1 MATNI
6 EQILGRDI
14 NSLKELREEIK
25 RLQDS
30 IANID
35 PTTQQFKDTAEKLSA
50 AQEQLTSVTRAG
62 KDGMDV
68 AKDSIVGME
77 REYRNLYNTYKT
89 LSEEQ
94 RNSDFG
100 KGMAEQLNTLSTK
113 LNETKKNVGN
123 FKDNIGRYAESAI
136 EAFTKMGGSVGGLV
150 GPFANATKGVMGF
163 NTALKANPIGAVI
176 TLVMGLVNL
185 LKSLSSGI
193 KGNEESQMRLNQA
206 MAAFQPIIDAAS
218 NAMDRMGQVIVSVI
232 EFVGKLVNG
241 IRLAGAAFTDF
252 IGITKGAK
260 KEMKEQQ
267 KTYADLAK
275 SQNQLTI
282 ARREAQKLNAADQAE
297 VETLREQASAT
308 SDATEKREL
317 LLQAKAKQ
325 EEINNRNIEIA
336 KEELRVL
343 EVQASLTA
351 NDAAMNDKLA
361 AAVAKVSQAQATA
374 ANNARAFNKQLN
386 GGSSS
391 LGGLTT
397 ATKNYREEAKKLY
410 DELIENNKSEVQK
423 IQEKYQEEKKLL
435 EKYHLDTT
443 LLTKK
448 YEKDMQDL
456 MNKAVEEQAKKRS
469 EIRKRE
475 KEDSE
480 NEWASLGADIV
491 NEMEK
496 ETTDI
501 ALKKLKSVKAFVD
514 GLISQYADALGENE
528 AKANRLMEILQKLD
542 EEGFQALEKDFP
554 DLADAINEL
563 NDKFGITITTSHS
576 LDNAIEST
584 KKRLR
589 ELNDEA
595 AQIRLDEKFKDSQYA
610 LTSELLSA
618 LEGSESNFS
627 VIAANATYEN
637 LQAQKSAL
645 EEELTNTQ
653 ITYDKKLEILEQYYE
668 VSAQLRQAD
677 WDAEALMAE
686 RTQNVWNDALDFQ
699 SQVGPALSSISS
711 MIEANID
718 AKEKEGQITK
728 QQADSQKK
736 DLIGLQKVIQTVN
749 LISVAANTAAGIMGV
764 WKAYALE
771 KVANAE
777 TAAATGPAAAATLA
791 ALNAKSLI
799 SAILQTT
806 SLATQGVAQ
815 MAAIRAGTIGK
826 ISSLKGEGG
835 NGGSAGTAAQPQEI
849 DSTPYTYTR
858 TLQTAEEEDALNR
871 PVWVSVTDI
880 NNAQNQVRVRDEESS
895 F

>member
-113 LNETKKNVGN
+113 LNETKKDVGN

-252 IGITKGAK
+252 IGITNGAK

-361 AAVAKVSQAQATA
+361 AAVAKVSQVEADA
-374 ANNARAFNKQLN
+374 ARKIRELNGKLN

-475 KEDSE
+475 KEDRE

-554 DLADAINEL
+554 DLADAINDL

-826 ISSLKGEGG
+826 ISSLKGEN
-835 NGGSAGTAAQPQEI
+835 NGSNGTAAQPQEI

>member
-113 LNETKKNVGN
+113 LNETKKDVGN

-163 NTALKANPIGAVI
+163 NTALRANPIGAVI

-252 IGITKGAK
+252 IGLTKGAK

-275 SQNQLTI
+275 AQNQLTI

-336 KEELRVL
+336 KEELRIL

-361 AAVAKVSQAQATA
+361 AAVAKVSQVEADA
-374 ANNARAFNKQLN
+374 ARKMRELNGQLN

-423 IQEKYQEEKKLL
+423 IQEKYAEEKRLL

-448 YEKDMQDL
+448 YNKDMEKLYDE
-456 MNKAVEEQAKKRS
+456 AAKKAADAAS
-469 EIRKRE
+469 EKWLNEVRYGMNQYGQILKTE
-475 KEDSE
+475 NAHLGTELL
-480 NEWASLGADIV
+480 NEWTNIEKKSSAYNDLYRNILGVDTSMPEAKEIMSGFI
-491 NEMEK
+491 NEINELLGTELEIPPTMDEENLAK
-496 ETTDI
+496 LRNQLKQLKGEISDAAKHAYAAWLISPYEDKI
-501 ALKKLKSVKAFVD
+501 ALATQNLMDKRIEAVKKGGEDVGAELAAIDYEELETQRENYEKMLEVD
-514 GLISQYADALGENE
+514 GLAYDKRI
-528 AKANRLMEILQKLD
+528 EI
-542 EEGFQALEKDFP
+542 
-554 DLADAINEL
+554 
-563 NDKFGITITTSHS
+563 
-576 LDNAIEST
+576 
-584 KKRLR
+584 
-589 ELNDEA
+589 
-595 AQIRLDEKFKDSQYA
+595 AQNYY
-610 LTSELLSA
+610 
-618 LEGSESNFS
+618 S
-627 VIAANATYEN
+627 V
-637 LQAQKSAL
+637 L
-645 EEELTNTQ
+645 EELRARDTEL
-653 ITYDKKLEILEQYYE
+653 
-668 VSAQLRQAD
+668 
-677 WDAEALMAE
+677 ALLNAE
-686 RTQNVWNDALDFQ
+686 RTENLFNDALDLQ
-699 SQVGPALSSISS
+699 SQLGPALSSIGS

-880 NNAQNQVRVRDEESS
+880 NNAQNQVKVRDEESS

>member
-113 LNETKKNVGN
+113 LNETKKDVGN

-136 EAFTKMGGSVGGLV
+136 EAFSKMGGSVGGLV

-163 NTALKANPIGAVI
+163 NTALKANPVGAVI
-176 TLVMGLVNL
+176 TLIMGLVNVI
-185 LKSLSSGI
+185 KSLTGSI

-206 MAAFQPIIDAAS
+206 MASFQPIIDAAS
-218 NAMDRMGQVIVSVI
+218 NAMDKMGQAIVKVV
-232 EFVGKLVNG
+232 EFIANLVDKL
-241 IRLAGAAFTDF
+241 RLAGAAFTDF
-252 IGITKGAK
+252 IGITNGAK

-267 KTYADLAK
+267 KMYKELAA
-275 SQNQLTI
+275 SQNQLTLTK
-282 ARREAQKLNAADQAE
+282 REYQKLNAEDDKE
-297 VETLREQASAT
+297 VQRLREEASET
-308 SDATEKREL
+308 QNATEKREL
-317 LLQAKAKQ
+317 LLEAKAKQ
-325 EEINNRNIEIA
+325 EEIDKRNIEIA
-336 KEELRVL
+336 QEELRIL
-343 EVQASLTA
+343 EEQAKLTS
-351 NDAAMNDKLA
+351 NDAAMNQKLA
-361 AAVAKVSQAQATA
+361 DAVANVSKTQATA
-374 ANNARAFNKQLN
+374 ASNARAFNRQLN
-386 GGSSS
+386 QGTTS
-391 LGGLTT
+391 LGGITT

-423 IQEKYQEEKKLL
+423 IQEKYAEEKKLL

-448 YEKDMQDL
+448 YQKDLAKAEEEAWRESLDKRLKQRKEIIDYNEQSVEIESISTYKEADNVIKAIDQIKRHLQWAKEEGKKSPEEWHRIFTEIVETANQDFGTALKLPPDFDKKNWRGFEMEFKNAMESLLSAAKEKSKEL
-456 MNKAVEEQAKKRS
+456 YKVLWEETIFANS
-469 EIRKRE
+469 
-475 KEDSE
+475 DSE
-480 NEWASLGADIV
+480 NAADRMSAEANTMI
-491 NEMEK
+491 
-496 ETTDI
+496 
-501 ALKKLKSVKAFVD
+501 
-514 GLISQYADALGENE
+514 DALLNGVSESDYRVKQQEQLWDNL
-528 AKANRLMEILQKLD
+528 AD
-542 EEGFQALEKDFP
+542 EKDF
-554 DLADAINEL
+554 
-563 NDKFGITITTSHS
+563 
-576 LDNAIEST
+576 
-584 KKRLR
+584 
-589 ELNDEA
+589 
-595 AQIRLDEKFKDSQYA
+595 
-610 LTSELLSA
+610 
-618 LEGSESNFS
+618 
-627 VIAANATYEN
+627 
-637 LQAQKSAL
+637 
-645 EEELTNTQ
+645 
-653 ITYDKKLEILEQYYE
+653 LEQSLLNWEGTQQGKIEIMQRYYE
-668 VSAQLRQAD
+668 VLDQM
-677 WDAEALMAE
+677 AEAHWQLEALNAE
-686 RTQNVWNDALDFQ
+686 RTAQVFEDALDFQ

-826 ISSLKGEGG
+826 ISSLKGE
-835 NGGSAGTAAQPQEI
+835 NDGSAGTAAQPQEI
-849 DSTPYTYTR
+849 DSTPYSYTR
-858 TLQTAEEEDALNR
+858 TLQTAEEEDMLNR
-871 PVWVSVTDI
+871 PIWISVQDI
-880 NNAQNQVRVRDEESS
+880 NSAQERVRVRDEESS

>member
-113 LNETKKNVGN
+113 LNETKKDVGN

-136 EAFTKMGGSVGGLV
+136 EAFSKMGGSVGGLV

-163 NTALKANPIGAVI
+163 NTALKANPVGAVI
-176 TLVMGLVNL
+176 ALIMGLVNV

-206 MAAFQPIIDAAS
+206 MASFQPIIDAAS
-218 NAMDRMGQVIVSVI
+218 NAMDKMGQAIVKVV
-232 EFVGKLVNG
+232 EFIANLVDK
-241 IRLAGAAFTDF
+241 IRLAKAAFTDF

-260 KEMKEQQ
+260 KDMEEQQ
-267 KTYADLAK
+267 KMYKELAAA
-275 SQNQLTI
+275 QNQLTLTK
-282 ARREAQKLNAADQAE
+282 REYQKLNAADEAE
-297 VETLREQASAT
+297 VQRLREEASEAQN
-308 SDATEKREL
+308 ATEKREL

-325 EEINNRNIEIA
+325 EEIDTRNIEIA
-336 KEELRVL
+336 QEELRIL

-374 ANNARAFNKQLN
+374 ANNARAFNKQLGQGTTAI
-386 GGSSS
+386 GGI
-391 LGGLTT
+391 TT
-397 ATKNYREEAKKLY
+397 ATKNYREEAQKLY
-410 DELIENNKSEVQK
+410 NDLIENNKSEVQK
-423 IQEKYQEEKKLL
+423 IQEKYQKEKRLL

-443 LLTKK
+443 LLTKQ
-448 YEKDMQDL
+448 YNKDMQKLYDE
-456 MNKAVEEQAKKRS
+456 AAKKAAEAASKKWLDNVRFGMNNYARIL
-469 EIRKRE
+469 E
-475 KEDSE
+475 SE
-480 NEWASLGADIV
+480 NTHLGTQLLNDWDNIMTQRKEFGNLYRNILGVDTAMPEAKDI
-491 NEMEK
+491 MSDFIS
-496 ETTDI
+496 DI
-501 ALKKLKSVKAFVD
+501 NNMLGTNLQIPPTMDEANLKKLHEQLEKLKDDLDSAAKHAYAAWEASPFEDKIRQGTENFIDERIEILKNGGDGVGAALAAIDYQELELQRENYEKMLEID
-514 GLISQYADALGENE
+514 GLAYD
-528 AKANRLMEILQKLD
+528 
-542 EEGFQALEKDFP
+542 
-554 DLADAINEL
+554 
-563 NDKFGITITTSHS
+563 
-576 LDNAIEST
+576 
-584 KKRLR
+584 KRL
-589 ELNDEA
+589 EI
-595 AQIRLDEKFKDSQYA
+595 AQNYY
-610 LTSELLSA
+610 
-618 LEGSESNFS
+618 S
-627 VIAANATYEN
+627 V
-637 LQAQKSAL
+637 L
-645 EEELTNTQ
+645 EELRARDTEL
-653 ITYDKKLEILEQYYE
+653 
-668 VSAQLRQAD
+668 
-677 WDAEALMAE
+677 ALLNAE
-686 RTQNVWNDALDFQ
+686 RTENLFNDALDLQ
-699 SQVGPALSSISS
+699 SQLGPALSSISS
-711 MIEANID
+711 MIEANIN
-718 AKEKEGQITK
+718 AKVKDGKITEE
-728 QQADSQKK
+728 QANKQKK
-736 DLIGLQKVIQTVN
+736 SLITLEKVTMAVN
-749 LISVAANTAAGIMGV
+749 IASVAANTAAGIMGV

-791 ALNAKSLI
+791 VLNAKSLA
-799 SAILQTT
+799 SAILQTA
-806 SLATQGVAQ
+806 SLATQGIAQ
-815 MAAIRAGTIGK
+815 MASIRSGTIGK
-826 ISSLKGEGG
+826 ISSLQGEGG

-858 TLQTAEEEDALNR
+858 TLQTAEEEDMLNR
-871 PVWVSVTDI
+871 PVWVSVQDI
-880 NNAQNQVRVRDEESS
+880 ISAQNQVRVRDEESS